1 MPALIYI
8 HGFLSSPLSHKA
20 QQVGEWLGE
29 SRPNIVYHCPM
40 LSAYP
45 GEVQNSLE
53 QLVESLLPEPVYLM
67 GSSMGGFW
75 ATYLAEKYDLP
86 AVLINPAVKPTSL
99 MPKYVGLPLKNYH
112 TEDTYTLGSRDIE
125 TLAKL
130 EVHAPQRLNNYWL
143 LSQTGDE
150 TLNYK
155 LGVDYYQG
163 CRQTIEEGGDHGF
176 ERFERFI
183 PAALEFCETY
193 YQELPIHKT
202 Q

>member
-99 MPKYVGLPLKNYH
+99 MPKYVGLPLKNYNRRYLH
-112 TEDTYTLGSRDIE
+112 IG
-125 TLAKL
+125 L
-130 EVHAPQRLNNYWL
+130 ERY
-143 LSQTGDE
+143 
-150 TLNYK
+150 
-155 LGVDYYQG
+155 
-163 CRQTIEEGGDHGF
+163 
-176 ERFERFI
+176 
-183 PAALEFCETY
+183 
-193 YQELPIHKT
+193 
-202 Q
+202 